1 MDMDSL
7 CAEIQAQLNLDEGS
21 LTWSNGFPLDFP
33 GKLTDLKNQ
42 QWYLVTKQGVA
53 IGIKN
58 PNLSKVE
65 KIRYSL
71 LLHGIITDIYIGFHR
86 LFPDVPPIKDDIKL
100 SVCATSIYN
109 ADFDVVG
116 RKNCNCPFTILE
128 DELSDGSTDAPPVI
142 FTTACVDEMLGSDK
156 EDKMEVDDGGEAVLN
171 NSKPASDSASVA
183 DSDSFHSTK

>member
-42 QWYLVTKQGVA
+42 QWRLVTKQGVA
-53 IGIKN
+53 IHITN
-58 PNLSKVE
+58 PNLDKVT

-71 LLHGIITDIYIGFHR
+71 LLHGILTDIYIGFHR

-100 SVCATSIYN
+100 SVCATSSYN
-109 ADFDVVG
+109 ADFDG
-116 RKNCNCPFTILE
+116 
-128 DELSDGSTDAPPVI
+128 
-142 FTTACVDEMLGSDK
+142 DEMNINFFK
-156 EDKMEVDDGGEAVLN
+156 
-171 NSKPASDSASVA
+171 
-183 DSDSFHSTK
+183 H